1 MKTKLLAASAIA
13 ASLILVAGC
22 GNSDT
27 SDTKKEETTA
37 KTETTAKHEDHL
49 DYHDQK
55 SWQFEA
61 GDTQSPIN
69 IETAKTEPM
78 KDTGTIELNYNQKV
92 TDEVDNGHSIQV
104 DDGGQATINGR
115 KFELNQFHFHAES
128 EHTVDGKHYPIE
140 AHFVNENQDSRLAV
154 IGVFFTE
161 GKANPA
167 FQSILNNVKKGEK
180 TAVSEPIDVAA
191 LLPTNKSY
199 YHYLGSLT
207 TPPLSENVEWYVM
220 STPVEVSKEQIEE
233 FNKYYDGNNRKVQ
246 PLHDRPVLKHTD
258 N

>member
-22 GNSDT
+22 GNSDA
-27 SDTKKEETTA
+27 SDTKKEEKTETTA
-37 KTETTAKHEDHL
+37 KTETKHEDHL

-69 IETAKTEPM
+69 IETTKTEPM
-78 KDTGTIELNYNQKV
+78 KDTGAIELNYNQKV

-154 IGVFFTE
+154 IGVFFKE

-167 FQSILNNVKKGEK
+167 FQSILNNVKKRRK
-180 TAVSEPIDVAA
+180 
-191 LLPTNKSY
+191 
-199 YHYLGSLT
+199 
-207 TPPLSENVEWYVM
+207 
-220 STPVEVSKEQIEE
+220 
-233 FNKYYDGNNRKVQ
+233 NNS
-246 PLHDRPVLKHTD
+246 
-258 N
+258 